1 MPNWVRNCISVEK
14 KYVEKL
20 KEISE
25 VGLARYYMPFPED
38 LKNIKAP
45 VKIGETISIEDSK
58 ALIKTYGYNNWYDW
72 CNHNWGTKW
81 GCCRN
86 HFIDNEYWFD
96 TAWSTIGENILDMLS
111 EDIPDFSFAWEEEQG
126 FGEKWKCENGI
137 LTKIEY
143 WELPDWNELLDKL
156 E

>member
-25 VGLARYYMPFPED
+25 IGLARYYMPFPED
-38 LKNIKAP
+38 LKNTKSP